1 MQAVTIV
8 CVGKLKEGYWR
19 DAAVEYQKR
28 LSAFCR
34 LSTVEIEEERLPQN
48 PSAAQIA
55 AGLEAEGRRS
65 LSKIAADS
73 VVVALCIEG
82 KLQSSEELARMLDLS
97 LIHIYQTG
105 IRRCYHR
112 SHVYYELYRGQRLA

>member
-55 AGLEAEGRRS
+55 AGLESEAAGFYPKLRRTV
-65 LSKIAADS
+65 L
-73 VVVALCIEG
+73 
-82 KLQSSEELARMLDLS
+82 
-97 LIHIYQTG
+97 
-105 IRRCYHR
+105 
-112 SHVYYELYRGQRLA
+112 

>member
-1 MQAVTIV
+1 MKALEGEKKMQAVTIV

-48 PSAAQIA
+48 PSAAQIT
-55 AGLEAEGRRS
+55 AGLEATS
-65 LSKIAADS
+65 NSSFADPPPP
-73 VVVALCIEG
+73 G
-82 KLQSSEELARMLDLS
+82 
-97 LIHIYQTG
+97 
-105 IRRCYHR
+105 
-112 SHVYYELYRGQRLA
+112 